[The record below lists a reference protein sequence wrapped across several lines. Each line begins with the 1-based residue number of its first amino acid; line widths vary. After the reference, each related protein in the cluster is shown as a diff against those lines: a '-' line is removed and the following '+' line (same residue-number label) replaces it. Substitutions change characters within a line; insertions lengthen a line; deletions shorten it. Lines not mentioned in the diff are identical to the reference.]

1 MTGTATN
8 GADLTGLTPK
18 LRKIAERMIEAGQGA
33 DTSVGDVIA
42 LMRPARVFEADVY
55 KIKRHLWP
63 NRKKLNRGGR
73 KLGSTN
79 QTHANVGRVTEVL
92 KRVND
97 FCARHGGVSQ
107 LLLKL
112 EAAASLL
119 DEANVLGGVQ
129 QVVEFVELLQA
140 LQGKGANGA

>member
-33 DTSVGDVIA
+33 DTPVDDVVT

-97 FCARHGGVSQ
+97 FCSRHGGTQSM
-107 LLLKL
+107 LSKLKHAQEIL
-112 EAAASLL
+112 E
-119 DEANVLGGVQ
+119 EADVLGGVK
-129 QVVEFVELLQA
+129 QVAEFVELINSL
-140 LQGKGANGA
+140 KGGGETK

>member
-1 MTGTATN
+1 MTDTTTN
-8 GADLTGLTPK
+8 GADLTGLSPK

-42 LMRPARVFEADVY
+42 MMRPARVFEADVY

-63 NRKKLNRGGR
+63 NRKKQNKGGR

-97 FCARHGGVSQ
+97 FCSRHGGAPAV
-107 LLLKL
+107 LAKLKD
-112 EAAASLL
+112 AQALL
-119 DEANVLGGVQ
+119 DEANVLGGVK

-140 LQGKGANGA
+140 LQGKQ